1 MMLRPR
7 TRQLIVAALVIG
19 MVACLKKPPQPAGPV
34 TAPPP
39 APPPPPVTLELTANA
54 DVNPDASGR
63 PSPIVVRIFQLGGDT
78 AFMAAEFLA
87 LYDEEQKTLG
97 SDLIGK
103 SQEFTVRPGET
114 LPVPVQVAV
123 EARFLGAMAG
133 YRDYR
138 HATWRLV
145 VPAPIKRSSVLSVGR
160 AGLTFNAK

>member
-63 PSPIVVRIFQLGGDT
+63 PSP
-78 AFMAAEFLA
+78 